1 MYFKNDS
8 IFQCGLRTKT
18 KILTIKPGDVV
29 QILDS
34 DIIELNPVLV
44 EISEEE
50 FKKAKK
56 AEKKEKVEATT
67 DDIKDAVEIVDAPQ
81 PVTIPETELKDEP
94 NEDVKDEV
102 KEDVKNDK
110 PSKPAKLN
118 DLEKLE
124 TKLEDLKQ
132 KWQEADKA
140 SKKAQIQKKIKEV
153 QEQINKLGN

>member
-56 AEKKEKVEATT
+56 KEKVEATI
-67 DDIKDAVEIVDAPQ
+67 DDIIDAPQ

-94 NEDVKDEV
+94 KEDVKD
-102 KEDVKNDK
+102 DK
-110 PSKPAKLN
+110 PTKPAKLT

-124 TKLEDLKQ
+124 AKLEDLKQ